1 MKAFEACLYKL
12 AFDSEEAAKQNGM
25 TVYMC
30 IYCGKFH
37 RAIPK
42 EVKEAHN
49 WNHKWHD
56 RCVRKNLMKRRL
68 A

>member
-42 EVKEAHN
+42 EVKKAHN
-49 WNHKWHD
+49 WNY
-56 RCVRKNLMKRRL
+56 RL
-68 A
+68 HEKHILRAKIK